1 VTRSGRP
8 RRVALHVALACW
20 TALSFHASL
29 AVGQPALQPGKLV
42 AVAKPAPA
50 LDLAA
55 LDGTRHTLAALEG
68 RVVVVNFW
76 ATWCAPCVAEMPA
89 LDRMQK
95 LLADAGVVVLGVNF
109 AESTARMEQFAKK
122 TPVGF
127 PLLADPN
134 RDAIQAFGV
143 RVLPSTFIVGPDGR
157 IRFTV
162 VGEIDWLRSDV
173 IESIRKLARA
183 PGAAGAAQ
191 RR

>member
-1 VTRSGRP
+1 MTSHRTAPDRTM
-8 RRVALHVALACW
+8 RRRLLVGFAVAVLAG
-20 TALSFHASL
+20 ARLPEAG
-29 AVGQPALQPGKLV
+29 AQPVLQPGKLV
-42 AVAKPAPA
+42 AIAKPAPA

-55 LDGTRHTLAALEG
+55 LDGTRHTLAALKG

-89 LDRMQK
+89 LDQMRK
-95 LLADAGVVVLGVNF
+95 SLADAGVVVLGVNF

-134 RDAIQAFGV
+134 REAIQAFGV
-143 RVLPSTFIVGPDGR
+143 RALPATFIVGTDGR
-157 IRFTV
+157 IRYTV

-173 IESIRKLARA
+173 IEAIRKLTGPAARR
-183 PGAAGAAQ
+183 G
-191 RR
+191 